1 MSKIPFSLLIL
12 IFASGICFIDAVT
25 IAESS
30 SQDTIV
36 FTRIQEPNEKAFSV
50 LIPKGWKTHGG
61 IIRVN
66 PLAQG
71 GAAQSI
77 AAKLDFYIMTDD
89 QATIGL
95 HWFPE
100 SLYCDMRRSPA
111 GQMGLFPQG
120 SNYNGMLVWQLLSAE
135 EFLMQGVF
143 SQTHPKA
150 SNVSIIESKKLP
162 QLANKYRQNLAKIQS
177 MVAIPLDFSYDAAVL
192 TVTYNENGVNYKE
205 KLITV
210 IEDMGQIGG
219 GIWVN
224 KETFHLRAPANEFDK
239 IEPIAYIIQSSVK
252 INRQWLVGEIKG
264 QIQRGEIMLKTQQYI
279 NEIDKQITQNRM
291 DTNDQ
296 IRNDMY
302 LTLTSQEEYINPYTK
317 EVEVGSNEW
326 QNRWINESG
335 DVVYSDNSEYNP
347 NHDDSL
353 KRTDFKLCPVKP
365 RK

>member
-12 IFASGICFIDAVT
+12 IFALSICFTDAVT

-30 SQDTIV
+30 SQETII
-36 FTRIQEPNEKAFSV
+36 FTRIQEPNEKAFSI

-66 PLAQG
+66 PLNQG

-95 HWFPE
+95 HWVPE
-100 SLYCDMRRSPA
+100 ILYCDARKTPA
-111 GQMGLFPQG
+111 GQMGLFPPG
-120 SNYNGMLVWQLLSAE
+120 SNYNGMPVCPLLSAE
-135 EFLMQGVF
+135 EFLVQGLF
-143 SQTHPKA
+143 PQTHPNAAGLNIVEVKK
-150 SNVSIIESKKLP
+150 SPKLIEKYQKN
-162 QLANKYRQNLAKIQS
+162 LANLQAMTNMAF
-177 MVAIPLDFSYDAAVL
+177 DFSYDSAVV
-192 TVTYNENGVNYKE
+192 TVTYNENGTAYKE
-205 KLITV
+205 KMITV
-210 IEDMGQIGG
+210 IEDMGQIGAG
-219 GIWVN
+219 MWTN
-224 KETFHLRAPANEFDK
+224 KETFHFRAPLKEFDK
-239 IEPIAYIIQSSVK
+239 AEPIAYIIQSSIK
-252 INRQWLVGEIKG
+252 INEQWLAGEIKG
-264 QIQRGEIMLKTQQYI
+264 QIQRGEIALKTQRYI
-279 NEIDKQITQNRM
+279 NDVNKQIMENRM
-291 DTNDQ
+291 ETNAQ
-296 IRNDMY
+296 ISNDMY

-335 DVVYSDNSEYNP
+335 DVVYSDNTEYNP
-347 NHDDSL
+347 NYDDSL